1 MRVIGEGCLA
11 KLTTDTG
18 LLVATEWQLMV
29 ESVVCVDPDGPGLER
44 IRNIDGRVEVCG
56 VDSGSETV
64 GGAVADPDGISLVFE
79 LGNGADGAEDFFL
92 HDLHVFADVG
102 ENGGLDEVALLSVA
116 LAANFNLGAFLLSLI
131 DVSGWLS
138 NQGLFEQEL

>member
-1 MRVIGEGCLA
+1 
-11 KLTTDTG
+11 
-18 LLVATEWQLMV
+18 MV